1 MDWRIEALNSLE
13 ELTKALRE
21 YVFGKDV
28 KPPFYYFQMIERAN
42 KVVAELQKDETNGLS
57 ETINRRQNEKPHS

>member
-13 ELTKALRE
+13 ELTKALQE
-21 YVFGKDV
+21 YVFGKDT

-42 KVVAELQKDETNGLS
+42 KVVAELQKGDKPPQG
-57 ETINRRQNEKPHS
+57 NERNH